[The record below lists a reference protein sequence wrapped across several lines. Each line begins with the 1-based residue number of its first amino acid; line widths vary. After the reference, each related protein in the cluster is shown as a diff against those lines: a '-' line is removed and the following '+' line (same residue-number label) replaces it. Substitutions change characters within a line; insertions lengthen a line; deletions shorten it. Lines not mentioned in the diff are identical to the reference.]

1 MGGCCSS
8 AAPGLCMSVE
18 RFGCVFIF
26 SHHFHRRFSIVCVFL
41 LLLKGIFLCHIHSG
55 SDILCF
61 LLFKRSSRSCGRRH
75 SITQS
80 LWQAPSA
87 KPAGSPTDSLR
98 FAFAIQSTN
107 PLFHSLQTCWVS
119 DPIHQRV
126 CGSDVWKKNAVTEV
140 QLSFQQQRFWLQIV
154 RGRHL
159 MCVLK
164 LHQMIWKSQRTLS
177 RKRLEKHLVVV
188 LKPRGILFRNCGR
201 MQHHAATGRR
211 CWISLVVKAATR
223 WWWALRQLTQPS
235 FWLHGAKGCRQ
246 GSDSCVVFEFWC
258 TVVT

>member
-1 MGGCCSS
+1 MGGRCSS

-26 SHHFHRRFSIVCVFL
+26 SHNFHTRFSIVCVSSFAERD
-41 LLLKGIFLCHIHSG
+41 FLCHIHSG

-107 PLFHSLQTCWVS
+107 PLFHSLQTGWVS

-126 CGSDVWKKNAVTEV
+126 CGSDVWKKM
-140 QLSFQQQRFWLQIV
+140 LSQKCSWAFSSRDSDCRLCGAGTWCAFWNYTRWLGRARGHF
-154 RGRHL
+154 RGRGWRS
-159 MCVLK
+159 
-164 LHQMIWKSQRTLS
+164 I
-177 RKRLEKHLVVV
+177 
-188 LKPRGILFRNCGR
+188 
-201 MQHHAATGRR
+201 
-211 CWISLVVKAATR
+211 
-223 WWWALRQLTQPS
+223 WWWCWSLAGSCSGIVAACSTTPLLGDDVGSHWWSRQPRAGGGHYVSSPSPHSGCTGQRVAGKTLTLVLFSS
-235 FWLHGAKGCRQ
+235 FDAQ
-246 GSDSCVVFEFWC
+246 
-258 TVVT
+258 